1 VSAIH
6 AVAAAFYPTNS
17 TRVSITDTSDSALGP
32 SPQEAVYQIN
42 ANGTVYKS
50 VLVAAYE
57 TWLIR
62 GAASD
67 YQVRATTVSGTTP
80 DVASDAL
87 STWLSLSSSRT
98 WQLTKTG
105 GAAGSSVSCV
115 LTIEIRE
122 AASGTVLDSAT
133 VTLSA
138 EIG

>member
-17 TRVSITDTSDSALGP
+17 TRVSITDTSDNALGAAP
-32 SPQEAVYQIN
+32 VSAGYQIN
-42 ANGTVYKS
+42 TNGSVYPTS
-50 VLVAAYE
+50 TLVAYE
-57 TWLIR
+57 TWLVR
-62 GAASD
+62 GATSD
-67 YQVRATTVSGTTP
+67 YQARATLVSGTSP
-80 DVASDAL
+80 ADGNAL
-87 STWLSLSSSRT
+87 STWFSCSTSPT
-98 WQLTKTG
+98 WILTKRS

-115 LTIEIRE
+115 LTIEIRD